1 MMGPCAFSKGR
12 HVLRLDRDIIAQQV
26 LLCPRRDTAEICLE
40 RAFVDVDDV
49 HETLAIIYAKNLA
62 DRDDVIILKMHASL
76 PINLTED
83 AGPTQGPS
91 ATLWH

>member
-1 MMGPCAFSKGR
+1 MSPHSEPIVSR
-12 HVLRLDRDIIAQQV
+12 
-26 LLCPRRDTAEICLE
+26 ICGTLF
-40 RAFVDVDDV
+40 RGSFVDVDVDDV
-49 HETLAIIYAKNLA
+49 HEMRAIIYANNLA
-62 DRDDVIILKMHASL
+62 DRDDVIILKTYASL